1 MTLKQDC
8 DALEEF
14 ILEIIEASKKHSV
27 TDMVK
32 GDVSVTT
39 IQRFK
44 YPSDKEPFAVTST
57 ILKKIAK
64 RLDVLEDC
72 EYYLPTLIS
81 MIKSFINSHILVCE
95 LAVLNEKGLNYKTL
109 RKIRDF
115 SLDEPYRISTLIE
128 YAEKLENN
136 TKEGLAN

>member
-8 DALEEF
+8 DVLEKF

-81 MIKSFINSHILVCE
+81 MIKSFINSHILVCQ
-95 LAVLNEKGLNYKTL
+95 VSCIK
-109 RKIRDF
+109 
-115 SLDEPYRISTLIE
+115 
-128 YAEKLENN
+128 
-136 TKEGLAN
+136 